1 MGHGA
6 RTSRMGRS
14 SLSRGNGLGGK
25 VALVTGGGS
34 GIGRAVVEALVGE
47 GAKVGVL
54 DVSPEKVEELS
65 RLGPDVKAVR
75 GNAASLEDNERA
87 LSETVGAFGGLDILV
102 CCVGLWDNQA
112 KMKRLPKEKIEAAFE
127 EIFAVNV
134 KSYVLATKVC
144 MDTLVESGGNIVY
157 TLSNSAFYPDGGGPL
172 YMASKFAVRGLLV
185 EMAYELAPK
194 VRVNGVA
201 PGGTATTIRG
211 LESLDQTE
219 PVLDSAKMKDALKS
233 INPLQLAFDPE
244 DHVGAYLYL
253 ANDALSRGVTGS
265 VINSDGGLGS
275 RGFSK
280 VAGLL

>member
-1 MGHGA
+1 MA
-6 RTSRMGRS
+6 
-14 SLSRGNGLGGK
+14 GLNDK

-34 GIGRAVVEALVGE
+34 GIGRAVVEGMVGE

-54 DVSPEKVEELS
+54 EISPEKTEELEA
-65 RLGPDVKAVR
+65 LGSNVKAVQ
-75 GNAASLEDNERA
+75 GDATSLEDNEKT
-87 LSETVGAFGGLDILV
+87 LSETVEAFNRLDALI

-112 KMKRLPKEKIEAAFE
+112 KMRRIPKEKLHDAFW

-134 KSYVLATKVC
+134 ESYVLATKVC
-144 MDTLVESGGNIVY
+144 TEALIETEGCIIY
-157 TLSNSAFYPDGGGPL
+157 TLSNSSFYPDGGGPL

-201 PGGTATTIRG
+201 PGGTATEIRG
-211 LESLDQTE
+211 LKSLDQEE
-219 PVLDSAKMKDALKS
+219 PMLASPKMREGLKS
-233 INPLQLAFDPE
+233 INPLQIEIEPK

-253 ANDALSRGVTGS
+253 ANEELSRSVTGV
-265 VINSDGGLGS
+265 VINSDGGIGA
-275 RGFSK
+275 RGLTK

>member
-1 MGHGA
+1 M
-6 RTSRMGRS
+6 
-14 SLSRGNGLGGK
+14 SLQGK

-34 GIGRAVVEALVGE
+34 GIGRAVAEAFVAGD
-47 GAKVGVL
+47 GKVGVL
-54 DVSPEKVEELS
+54 DISPEKVEELNA
-65 RLGPDVKAVR
+65 RGENLVAVH
-75 GNAASLEDNERA
+75 GDATSLRDNEA
-87 LSETVGAFGGLDILV
+87 AFEKTVDAFGGLDVLV

-112 KMKRLPKEKIEAAFE
+112 KMKRLPREKVDAAFE

-144 MDTLVESGGNIVY
+144 MDALIESEGNIVY

-201 PGGTATTIRG
+201 PGGTSTPIGG
-211 LESLDQTE
+211 LKSLEQE
-219 PVLDSAKMKDALKS
+219 PMLGSEKMKEGLKS
-233 INPLQLAFDPE
+233 INPLQLAFNAE

-253 ANDALSRGVTGS
+253 ADGSLSRGVTGV

>member
-1 MGHGA
+1 MG
-6 RTSRMGRS
+6 
-14 SLSRGNGLGGK
+14 GLNDK

-34 GIGRAVVEALVGE
+34 GIGRAVVEGMVGE

-54 DVSPEKVEELS
+54 EISPEKTEELEA
-65 RLGPDVKAVR
+65 LGSNVKAIQ
-75 GNAASLEDNERA
+75 GDATSLEDNEKT
-87 LSETVGAFGGLDILV
+87 LSETVEVFGRLDALI

-112 KMKRLPKEKIEAAFE
+112 KMRRIPKEKLHDAFG

-134 KSYVLATKVC
+134 ESYVLATKVC
-144 MDTLVESGGNIVY
+144 TEALIETEGCIIY
-157 TLSNSAFYPDGGGPL
+157 TLSNSSFYPDGGGPL

-201 PGGTATTIRG
+201 PGGTATEIRG
-211 LESLDQTE
+211 LKSLDQEE
-219 PVLDSAKMKDALKS
+219 PMLASPKMREGLKS
-233 INPLQLAFDPE
+233 INPLQIEIEPK

-253 ANDALSRGVTGS
+253 ANEELSRSVTGV
-265 VINSDGGLGS
+265 VINSDGGIGA
-275 RGFSK
+275 RGLTK

>member
-1 MGHGA
+1 MG
-6 RTSRMGRS
+6 
-14 SLSRGNGLGGK
+14 GLNDK

-34 GIGRAVVEALVGE
+34 GIGRAVVEGMVGE

-54 DVSPEKVEELS
+54 EISPEKTEELEA
-65 RLGPDVKAVR
+65 LGSNVKAIQ
-75 GNAASLEDNERA
+75 GDATSLEDNEKT
-87 LSETVGAFGGLDILV
+87 LSETVEAFGRLDALI

-112 KMKRLPKEKIEAAFE
+112 KMRRISKEKLHDAFG

-134 KSYVLATKVC
+134 ESYVLATKVC
-144 MDTLVESGGNIVY
+144 TEALIETEGCIIY
-157 TLSNSAFYPDGGGPL
+157 TLSNSSFYPDGGGPL

-201 PGGTATTIRG
+201 PGGTATEIRG
-211 LESLDQTE
+211 LKSLDQEE
-219 PVLDSAKMKDALKS
+219 PMLASPKMREGLKS
-233 INPLQLAFDPE
+233 INPLQIEIEPK

-253 ANDALSRGVTGS
+253 ANEELSRSVTGVS
-265 VINSDGGLGS
+265 INSDGGIGA
-275 RGFSK
+275 RGLTK

>member
-1 MGHGA
+1 MA
-6 RTSRMGRS
+6 
-14 SLSRGNGLGGK
+14 GLNDK

-34 GIGRAVVEALVGE
+34 GIGRAVVEGMVGE

-54 DVSPEKVEELS
+54 EISPEKTEELEA
-65 RLGPDVKAVR
+65 LGSNVKAVQ
-75 GNAASLEDNERA
+75 GDATSLEDNEKT
-87 LSETVGAFGGLDILV
+87 LSETVEAFDRLDALI

-112 KMKRLPKEKIEAAFE
+112 KMRRIPKEKLHDAFW

-134 KSYVLATKVC
+134 ESYVLATKVC
-144 MDTLVESGGNIVY
+144 TEALIETEGCIIY
-157 TLSNSAFYPDGGGPL
+157 TLSNSSFYPDGGGPL

-201 PGGTATTIRG
+201 PGGTATEIRG
-211 LESLDQTE
+211 LKSLDQEE
-219 PVLDSAKMKDALKS
+219 PMLASPKMREGLKS
-233 INPLQLAFDPE
+233 INPLQIEIEPK

-253 ANDALSRGVTGS
+253 ANEELSRSVTGV
-265 VINSDGGLGS
+265 VINSDGGIGA
-275 RGFSK
+275 RGLTK

>member
-1 MGHGA
+1 MA
-6 RTSRMGRS
+6 
-14 SLSRGNGLGGK
+14 GLNDK

-34 GIGRAVVEALVGE
+34 GIGRAVVEGMVGE

-54 DVSPEKVEELS
+54 EISPEKTEELEA
-65 RLGPDVKAVR
+65 LGSNVKA
-75 GNAASLEDNERA
+75 GQGDATSLEDNEKT
-87 LSETVGAFGGLDILV
+87 LSETVEAFNRLDALI

-112 KMKRLPKEKIEAAFE
+112 KMRRIPKEKLHDAFW

-134 KSYVLATKVC
+134 ESYVLATKVC
-144 MDTLVESGGNIVY
+144 TEALIETGGCIIY
-157 TLSNSAFYPDGGGPL
+157 TLSNSSFYPDGGGPL

-201 PGGTATTIRG
+201 PGGTATDIRG
-211 LESLDQTE
+211 LKSLDQEE
-219 PVLDSAKMKDALKS
+219 PMLASPKMREGLKS
-233 INPLQLAFDPE
+233 INPLQIEIEPK

-253 ANDALSRGVTGS
+253 ANEELSRSVTGV
-265 VINSDGGLGS
+265 VINSDGGIGA
-275 RGFSK
+275 RGLTK

>member
-1 MGHGA
+1 MA
-6 RTSRMGRS
+6 
-14 SLSRGNGLGGK
+14 GLNDK

-34 GIGRAVVEALVGE
+34 GIGRAVVEGMVGE

-54 DVSPEKVEELS
+54 ETSPEKTEELEA
-65 RLGPDVKAVR
+65 LGSNVKAVQ
-75 GNAASLEDNERA
+75 GDATSLEDNEKT
-87 LSETVGAFGGLDILV
+87 LSETVEAFNRLDALI

-112 KMKRLPKEKIEAAFE
+112 KMRRIPKEKLHDAFW

-134 KSYVLATKVC
+134 ESYVLATKVC
-144 MDTLVESGGNIVY
+144 TEALIETGGCIIY
-157 TLSNSAFYPDGGGPL
+157 TLSNSSFYPDGGGPL

-201 PGGTATTIRG
+201 PGGTATEIRG
-211 LESLDQTE
+211 LKSLDQEE
-219 PVLDSAKMKDALKS
+219 PMLASPKMREGLKS
-233 INPLQLAFDPE
+233 INPLQIEIEPK

-253 ANDALSRGVTGS
+253 ANEELSRSVTGV
-265 VINSDGGLGS
+265 VINSDGGIGA
-275 RGFSK
+275 RGLTK

>member
-1 MGHGA
+1 MA
-6 RTSRMGRS
+6 
-14 SLSRGNGLGGK
+14 GLNDK

-34 GIGRAVVEALVGE
+34 GIGRAVVEGMVGE

-54 DVSPEKVEELS
+54 EISPEKTEELEA
-65 RLGPDVKAVR
+65 LGSNVKAVQ
-75 GNAASLEDNERA
+75 GDATNLEDNETT
-87 LSETVGAFGGLDILV
+87 LSETVEAFDRLDALI

-112 KMKRLPKEKIEAAFE
+112 KMRRIPKEKLHDAFW

-134 KSYVLATKVC
+134 ESYVLATKVYTEALIETEGC
-144 MDTLVESGGNIVY
+144 IIY
-157 TLSNSAFYPDGGGPL
+157 TLSNSSFYPDGGGPL

-201 PGGTATTIRG
+201 PGGTATEIRG
-211 LESLDQTE
+211 LKSLDQEE
-219 PVLDSAKMKDALKS
+219 PMLASPKMREGLKS
-233 INPLQLAFDPE
+233 INPLQIEIEPK

-253 ANDALSRGVTGS
+253 ANEELSRSVTGV
-265 VINSDGGLGS
+265 VINSDGGIGA
-275 RGFSK
+275 RGLTK

>member
-1 MGHGA
+1 MA
-6 RTSRMGRS
+6 
-14 SLSRGNGLGGK
+14 GLNDK

-34 GIGRAVVEALVGE
+34 GIGRAVVEGLVRE

-54 DVSPEKVEELS
+54 EISPEKTEELEA
-65 RLGPDVKAVR
+65 LGSNVKAVR
-75 GNAASLEDNERA
+75 GDATSLEDNEKA
-87 LSETVGAFGGLDILV
+87 LSETVDAFGRLDALI

-112 KMKRLPKEKIEAAFE
+112 KMKRIPKEKLHDAFQ

-134 KSYVLATKVC
+134 ESYVLATKVC
-144 MDTLVESGGNIVY
+144 AEALIESEGCIVY
-157 TLSNSAFYPDGGGPL
+157 TLSNSSFYPDGGGPL

-201 PGGTATTIRG
+201 PGGTATEIRG
-211 LESLDQTE
+211 LKSLDQEE
-219 PVLDSAKMKDALKS
+219 PMLASPKMKEGLKS
-233 INPLQLAFDPE
+233 INPLQLEIEPK

-253 ANDALSRGVTGS
+253 ANEELSRSVTGV
-265 VINSDGGLGS
+265 VINSDGGIGV
-275 RGFSK
+275 RGLTK

>member
-1 MGHGA
+1 MA
-6 RTSRMGRS
+6 D
-14 SLSRGNGLGGK
+14 GLNDK

-34 GIGRAVVEALVGE
+34 GIGRAVAVALVGE
-47 GAKVGVL
+47 GARVGVL
-54 DVSPEKVEELS
+54 ELSPEKVEELEG
-65 RLGPDVKAVR
+65 LGDGVKAVQ
-75 GNAASLEDNERA
+75 GDATSLEDNEKA
-87 LSETVGAFGGLDILV
+87 FSETTGAFGRLDALI

-112 KMKRLPKEKIEAAFE
+112 KLKRLPKEKIDAAFD
-127 EIFAVNV
+127 EIFGVNV

-144 MDTLVESGGNIVY
+144 AEALMESQGCIIY

-201 PGGTATTIRG
+201 PGGTATGIVG
-211 LESLDQTE
+211 LKSLDQDE
-219 PVLDSAKMKDALKS
+219 PMLASPEMQEGLKS
-233 INPLQLAFDPE
+233 INPLQAAFDAE

-253 ANDALSRGVTGS
+253 ANAELSRGVTG
-265 VINSDGGLGS
+265 VTINSDGGLGV
-275 RGFSK
+275 RGLSK

>member
-1 MGHGA
+1 VA
-6 RTSRMGRS
+6 
-14 SLSRGNGLGGK
+14 LDGK

-34 GIGRAVVEALVGE
+34 GIGLAVVDAFAAA

-54 DVSPEKVEELS
+54 DISPEKVNG
-65 RLGPDVKAVR
+65 LGENVVAVR
-75 GNAASLEDNERA
+75 GDATSLAANEA
-87 LSETVGAFGGLDILV
+87 AFGETVEAFGGLDVLV

-112 KMKRLPKEKIEAAFE
+112 KMKRLPKEKLDAAFE
-127 EIFAVNV
+127 EIFATNV

-144 MDTLVESGGNIVY
+144 MDALVESEGNIVY

-201 PGGTATTIRG
+201 PGGTTTPIAG
-211 LESLDQTE
+211 
-219 PVLDSAKMKDALKS
+219 LDSLEQEPMLGTEEMREGLRS
-233 INPLQLAFDPE
+233 INPLQLAFDAE

-253 ANDALSRGVTGS
+253 ADVSLSRGVTGGI
-265 VINSDGGLGS
+265 INSDGGLGS
-275 RGFSK
+275 RGFFK

>member
-1 MGHGA
+1 MA
-6 RTSRMGRS
+6 
-14 SLSRGNGLGGK
+14 NGLSSK

-34 GIGRAVVEALVGE
+34 GIGRAMVEALVGE
-47 GAKVGVL
+47 GMKVGVL
-54 DVSPEKVEELS
+54 EVSPEKVEELEG
-65 RLGPDVKAVR
+65 LGFEVKAIQ
-75 GNAASLEDNERA
+75 GDATGLEDNERA
-87 LSETVGAFGGLDILV
+87 LSETVDAFGRLDALV

-112 KMKRLPKEKIEAAFE
+112 KMKRIPQEKIDAAFD

-144 MDTLVESGGNIVY
+144 QEALIESEGCIIY

-172 YMASKFAVRGLLV
+172 YMASKFAVRGLLT

-201 PGGTATTIRG
+201 PGGTATGIVG
-211 LESLDQTE
+211 LKSLDQGE
-219 PVLDSAKMKDALKS
+219 QAMLASQEMQEGLAS
-233 INPLQLAFDPE
+233 IAPLQIEIAPE

-253 ANDALSRGVTGS
+253 ANQEQSRSVTG
-265 VINSDGGLGS
+265 VIINSDGGLGA
-275 RGFSK
+275 RGLTK

>member
-1 MGHGA
+1 MG
-6 RTSRMGRS
+6 
-14 SLSRGNGLGGK
+14 GLNDK

-34 GIGRAVVEALVGE
+34 GIGRAVVEGMVGE

-54 DVSPEKVEELS
+54 EISPEKTEELEA
-65 RLGPDVKAVR
+65 LGSNVKAIQ
-75 GNAASLEDNERA
+75 GDATSLEDNEKT
-87 LSETVGAFGGLDILV
+87 LSETVEVFGRLDALI

-112 KMKRLPKEKIEAAFE
+112 KMRRIPKEKLHDAFG

-134 KSYVLATKVC
+134 ESYVLATKVC
-144 MDTLVESGGNIVY
+144 TEALIETEGCIIY
-157 TLSNSAFYPDGGGPL
+157 TLSNSSFYPDGGGPL

-201 PGGTATTIRG
+201 PGGTATEIRG
-211 LESLDQTE
+211 LKSLDQEE
-219 PVLDSAKMKDALKS
+219 PMLASPKMREGLKS
-233 INPLQLAFDPE
+233 INPLQIEIEPK

-253 ANDALSRGVTGS
+253 ANEELSRSVTG
-265 VINSDGGLGS
+265 VIINSDGGIGA
-275 RGFSK
+275 RGLTK